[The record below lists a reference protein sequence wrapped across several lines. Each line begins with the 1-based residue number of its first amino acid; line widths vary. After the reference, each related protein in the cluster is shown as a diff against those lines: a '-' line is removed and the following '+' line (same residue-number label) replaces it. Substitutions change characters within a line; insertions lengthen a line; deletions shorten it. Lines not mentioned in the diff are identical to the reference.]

1 MEGTF
6 HYMLMAEQAMVQ
18 KHILRTLK
26 DTGLT
31 MGQPKVLEYLMEHD
45 GAEQKEIAAGCHVE
59 ASSLTSILNRMERDG
74 LIERRMLHGNRRSYH
89 IFVTAKALQKWKTAH
104 SRGSPRRKKRHF
116 STRSRFCTRICS
128 ISENRNK
135 SQTTMERKEQLTSW
149 KS

>member
-18 KHILRTLK
+18 KYILRTLK

-45 GAEQKEIAAGCHVE
+45 GAEQKEIAMGCHVE
-59 ASSLTSILNRMERDG
+59 APSLTSILNRMERDG

-89 IFVTAKALQKWKTAH
+89 IFVTAKGKEKQQRVAEGFAEVETCAFGGGYRCRKSGIFTH
-104 SRGSPRRKKRHF
+104 FRGD
-116 STRSRFCTRICS
+116 
-128 ISENRNK
+128 
-135 SQTTMERKEQLTSW
+135 L
-149 KS
+149 

>member
-45 GAEQKEIAAGCHVE
+45 GAEQ
-59 ASSLTSILNRMERDG
+59 
-74 LIERRMLHGNRRSYH
+74 
-89 IFVTAKALQKWKTAH
+89 
-104 SRGSPRRKKRHF
+104 
-116 STRSRFCTRICS
+116 
-128 ISENRNK
+128 
-135 SQTTMERKEQLTSW
+135 
-149 KS
+149 

>member
-18 KHILRTLK
+18 KYILRALK

-45 GAEQKEIAAGCHVE
+45 GAEQKEIARACHVE
-59 ASSLTSILNRMERDG
+59 APSLTSILHRMERDG

-89 IFVTAKALQKWKTAH
+89 IFVTEMGQKLQTRVAEGFAEVESLAFDGVSEAEKAAFLHTFAVMYENLQQIGEVK
-104 SRGSPRRKKRHF
+104 
-116 STRSRFCTRICS
+116 
-128 ISENRNK
+128 
-135 SQTTMERKEQLTSW
+135 
-149 KS
+149 

>member
-45 GAEQKEIAAGCHVE
+45 GAEQKEIAMGCHVE
-59 ASSLTSILNRMERDG
+59 APSLTSILNRMER
-74 LIERRMLHGNRRSYH
+74 ERR
-89 IFVTAKALQKWKTAH
+89 H
-104 SRGSPRRKKRHF
+104 SSI
-116 STRSRFCTRICS
+116 RSRFCTRICS
-128 ISENRNK
+128 VSER
-135 SQTTMERKEQLTSW
+135 
-149 KS
+149 

>member
-18 KHILRTLK
+18 KHILRTLR

-45 GAEQKEIAAGCHVE
+45 GAEQKEIAMGCHVE
-59 ASSLTSILNRMERDG
+59 APSLTSILNRMERDG

-89 IFVTAKALQKWKTAH
+89 IFVTAKGKEKQQRVAEGFAEVETCAFEGVAEAEKEAFLHTFAILYENLQQIGEVK
-104 SRGSPRRKKRHF
+104 
-116 STRSRFCTRICS
+116 
-128 ISENRNK
+128 
-135 SQTTMERKEQLTSW
+135 
-149 KS
+149 

>member
-6 HYMLMAEQAMVQ
+6 HYMFMAEQAMVQ

-45 GAEQKEIAAGCHVE
+45 GAEQKEIAVGCHVE
-59 ASSLTSILNRMERDG
+59 APSLTSILNRMERDG

-89 IFVTAKALQKWKTAH
+89 IFVTAK
-104 SRGSPRRKKRHF
+104 G
-116 STRSRFCTRICS
+116 
-128 ISENRNK
+128 
-135 SQTTMERKEQLTSW
+135 KEKQQRVAEA
-149 KS
+149 

>member
-45 GAEQKEIAAGCHVE
+45 GAEQKEIAMGCHVE
-59 ASSLTSILNRMERDG
+59 APSLTSILNRMERDG

-89 IFVTAKALQKWKTAH
+89 IFVTAKGKEKQQRVAEGFAEVETCAFEGVAEAEKAAFLHTFAILYENLQ
-104 SRGSPRRKKRHF
+104 
-116 STRSRFCTRICS
+116 S
-128 ISENRNK
+128 IGESK
-135 SQTTMERKEQLTSW
+135 
-149 KS
+149 

>member
-45 GAEQKEIAAGCHVE
+45 GAEQKEIAMGCHVE
-59 ASSLTSILNRMERDG
+59 APSLTSILNRMDG

-89 IFVTAKALQKWKTAH
+89 IFVTAKGKEKQQRVAEGFAEVETCAFEGVAEAEKAAFLHTFAILYENLQ
-104 SRGSPRRKKRHF
+104 
-116 STRSRFCTRICS
+116 S
-128 ISENRNK
+128 IGESK
-135 SQTTMERKEQLTSW
+135 
-149 KS
+149 